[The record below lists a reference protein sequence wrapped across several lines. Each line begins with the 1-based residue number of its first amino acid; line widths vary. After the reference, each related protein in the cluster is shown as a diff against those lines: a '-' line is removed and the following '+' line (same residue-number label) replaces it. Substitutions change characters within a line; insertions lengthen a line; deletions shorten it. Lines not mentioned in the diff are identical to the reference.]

1 MSRRHAEHC
10 LSFLKAGE
18 YEWTTTPTTTWVK
31 RYGYRVDDVRAA
43 LNWCFSPTGD
53 IRLGAAL
60 AAKAAPM
67 LFQMSL
73 ANEERIHTKRAL
85 DVLKSIDRG
94 DLQIEFE
101 LNILYGHV
109 LFHTRGLHPESDQA
123 FARAWE
129 IAQATGDRIQLALA
143 CSSNWMN
150 ASTYHRAGPSCNGMS
165 RGSLSLL
172 RA

>member
-1 MSRRHAEHC
+1 
-10 LSFLKAGE
+10 
-18 YEWTTTPTTTWVK
+18 
-31 RYGYRVDDVRAA
+31 
-43 LNWCFSPTGD
+43 
-53 IRLGAAL
+53 
-60 AAKAAPM
+60 M

-85 DVLKSIDRG
+85 DALKSLDRV

-129 IAQATGDRIQLALA
+129 IAQETGDRIQLALA

-150 ASTYHRAGPSCNGMS
+150 AYTSGEPARMQRARREVP
-165 RGSLSLL
+165 
-172 RA
+172 